1 MKTEETTS
9 TSNTTIY
16 DVLVEVESPNI
27 YIQTN
32 YRQDYNIKQPRRI
45 YKKNLLNNCT
55 SACLMVNELKER
67 FSETGIAR
75 QFEIET
81 KIKKFEIENDD
92 F

>member
-1 MKTEETTS
+1 
-9 TSNTTIY
+9 
-16 DVLVEVESPNI
+16 
-27 YIQTN
+27 
-32 YRQDYNIKQPRRI
+32 
-45 YKKNLLNNCT
+45 
-55 SACLMVNELKER
+55 MVNELKER

>member
-32 YRQDYNIKQPRRI
+32 VIHISNFKITN
-45 YKKNLLNNCT
+45 KNFHKMIFRL
-55 SACLMVNELKER
+55 
-67 FSETGIAR
+67 
-75 QFEIET
+75 EI
-81 KIKKFEIENDD
+81 IP
-92 F
+92 

>member
-32 YRQDYNIKQPRRI
+32 VIHISNFKITN
-45 YKKNLLNNCT
+45 KNFHKMIFRL
-55 SACLMVNELKER
+55 
-67 FSETGIAR
+67 
-75 QFEIET
+75 EI
-81 KIKKFEIENDD
+81 IPWF
-92 F
+92 